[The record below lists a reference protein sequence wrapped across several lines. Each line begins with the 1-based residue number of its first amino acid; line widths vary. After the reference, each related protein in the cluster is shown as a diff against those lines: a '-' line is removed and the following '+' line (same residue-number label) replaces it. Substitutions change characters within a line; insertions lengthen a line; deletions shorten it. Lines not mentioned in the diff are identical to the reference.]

1 MTLMID
7 TNVVLDVAQGR
18 EPFATDSG
26 MVLELVVTGQ
36 HTAYVAA
43 HGLTTLYYLLR
54 KHADGNTAI
63 DTVDWVL
70 SHFAIAPA
78 TQETFT
84 RAREIALKD
93 FEDSVVAAMAESAS
107 ADYIITRN
115 TSDFGK
121 FSVPAVAPDTFL
133 QIIRQ

>member
-7 TNVVLDVAQGR
+7 TNILLDVVQGR

-26 MVLELVVTGQ
+26 IVLELAVTSQ
-36 HTAYVAA
+36 HTAYVPA

-54 KHADGNTAI
+54 KHADSKTAI

-70 SHFAIAPA
+70 SHFDIAPA
-78 TQETFT
+78 TQETFD

-93 FEDSVVAAMAESAS
+93 FEDSVVAAMAESTRS
-107 ADYIITRN
+107 DYIITRN
-115 TSDFGK
+115 TSDFGE
-121 FSVPAVAPDTFL
+121 FTVPSVSPDAFL